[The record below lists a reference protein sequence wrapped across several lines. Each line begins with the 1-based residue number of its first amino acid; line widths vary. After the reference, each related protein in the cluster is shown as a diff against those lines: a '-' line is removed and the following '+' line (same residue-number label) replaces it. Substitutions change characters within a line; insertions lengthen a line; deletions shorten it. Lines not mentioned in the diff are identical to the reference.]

1 MEWENQKYRWEC
13 HTYTHTRMHAFTQL
27 CELVTLPV
35 SIPPPLFLSRTHSH
49 ARIHSPPPAPSPFL
63 RPGVP
68 FINPNMAQA
77 FGAVGKNSDDDDDDD

>member
-1 MEWENQKYRWEC
+1 
-13 HTYTHTRMHAFTQL
+13 MHAFTQL
-27 CELVTLPV
+27 CELARLHPPPSLP
-35 SIPPPLFLSRTHSH
+35 SPLFLSRTHSH
-49 ARIHSPPPAPSPFL
+49 ARTHSPPPAPSPFL